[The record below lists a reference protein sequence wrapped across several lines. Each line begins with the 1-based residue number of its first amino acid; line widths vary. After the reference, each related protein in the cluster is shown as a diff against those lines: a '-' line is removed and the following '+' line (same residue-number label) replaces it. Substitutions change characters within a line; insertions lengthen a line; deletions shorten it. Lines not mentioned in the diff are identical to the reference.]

1 VELSATDQGMLNG
14 ERGEGV
20 ALAMRLM
27 VEYGRALGALRL
39 IPVTRAHVDGCLYQG
54 DSGIDFAQALASGG
68 ARVSVPTTLNVGL
81 VDLLHPNLNL
91 GNPKRV
97 GQGRQLM
104 RLYEDMG
111 CTPTWTCAPYQLPN
125 RPVFGEQV
133 AWAES
138 NAIAF
143 INSVVG
149 ARTDRYGDF
158 IDICAGIVG
167 RVPDQGLHRTE
178 NRRGRV
184 VFDVAGLP
192 AEWFANELLWPLL
205 GFVVGAAAG
214 GRVPVVDGVPGPVSE
229 DSLKAFGA
237 AAAASGSVALF
248 HIVGVT
254 PEASER
260 AAALQGQAPD
270 QVIAVTAVAICD
282 AQRELT
288 RRGHGELAAISV
300 GTPHFSI
307 TEFEALVGLVGGRRC
322 RPEVGFY
329 VSTGRAVLAEVERRG
344 WLELLYSFG
353 ATILVD
359 SCTYLAPFM
368 RPQRGDLVMTNSAKW
383 AYYAPGNLGYN
394 VVLASLA
401 DCVRSADEGRIQVSE
416 PLLAQ

>member
-1 VELSATDQGMLNG
+1 VELSATDQGVLNG
-14 ERGEGV
+14 ERGQGA
-20 ALAMRLM
+20 ALAMRLI
-27 VEYGRALGALRL
+27 VEYGRALGALHL

-54 DSGIDFAQALASGG
+54 DSGIDFAQALAGGG

-81 VDLLHPNLNL
+81 VDLLHPELNL
-91 GNPKRV
+91 GNRKRG
-97 GQGRQLM
+97 GQGRRLM
-104 RLYEDMG
+104 RLYEEMG

-125 RPVFGEQV
+125 RPIFGEQV

-167 RVPDQGLHRTE
+167 RVPDHGLHRTE
-178 NRRGRV
+178 NRRGRI

-192 AEWFANELLWPLL
+192 AKWFANELLWPLL

-214 GRVPVVDGVPGPVSE
+214 GRVPVVDGVPGLVSE

-237 AAAASGSVALF
+237 AAASSGSVALF

-254 PEASER
+254 PEAPER
-260 AAALQGQAPD
+260 AEALQGQAPD
-270 QVIAVTAVAICD
+270 QVIVVTARAIRD

-288 RRGHGELAAISV
+288 TRGDGELAAISV

-307 TEFEALVGLVGGRRC
+307 TEFETLVSLIVGRRS
-322 RPEVGFY
+322 RPEVRFY
-329 VSTGRAVLAEVERRG
+329 VSTGRSVLAEVERRG
-344 WLELLYSFG
+344 WLEPLQDFG
-353 ATILVD
+353 ATIVVD

-368 RPQRGDLVMTNSAKW
+368 HPQRGALIMTNSAKW

-394 VVLASLA
+394 VLLASLA
-401 DCVRSADEGRIQVSE
+401 DCVRSAHEGRILISE
-416 PLLAQ
+416 ALSDL